1 MKRDKK
7 FTEENLKNDE
17 LVSRIKR
24 YYRQAENAKS
34 PLISKWKE
42 NYEAYTGE
50 GLKRTNG
57 NQYLGDA
64 KINHIFS
71 TVETVKPIMLTNM
84 PKPII
89 LPTKE
94 EGFYKSQLI
103 QEALDYEWDRTRLV
117 PKLMDSITQGLIFG
131 TFIVGLFWNGKS
143 SKGQGE
149 IEPVVISPFNF
160 FIDPMATNIEDAE
173 YCIYATYKPVGM
185 LMKAYPDKAEELR
198 EQATSTMQDELTF
211 NKETGDIRNQVL
223 YLECYF
229 RDYSFDESIEEDEEG
244 NKYKIKKMRYPK
256 GRRTIL
262 GGDIVLSDEENP
274 YDDGQFPFVS
284 WRCYSVPNNF
294 WGMSEVEQLIA
305 PQKEINNLY
314 NSLLDNA
321 KLNANPWT
329 LVDKDS
335 GVDTSTIT
343 NAPGLLLKKNR
354 GSDIRREAPPSMP
367 SYLQTV
373 ANDLKY
379 DIQVISGV
387 FDATRGERPM
397 SVTSGTAIQALQES
411 SQGRI
416 RLKIQA
422 LEKLLEDLGNM
433 WFKRMQQFWTLPRQ
447 IRVMGGHAEPDTVPI
462 KIDGQNVVFKT
473 VTRDVI
479 DGDFDVKI
487 KSGSTMPVNKS
498 ARFDIIMRLAQT
510 PAEDGLPVLDRR
522 TIIEYADL
530 DNAEDIITRFEEEKL
545 RQAEQ
550 KMQMAEM
557 EQNNAQVQMAIQQ
570 TQAEKNFM
578 MNQQAQMEAKRLDI
592 EGKLALEKEKSDLQA
607 NVKEIDLDN
616 MTVEDF
622 IIYIQQLDDKELNE
636 LIKKQPDVLK
646 MIRIVQ
652 ELSGQSE
659 ETLQEEKE

>member
-84 PKPII
+84 PKPIV

-211 NKETGDIRNQVL
+211 NKETSDIRNQVL

-354 GSDIRREAPPSMP
+354 GSDVRREAPPAMP

-447 IRVMGGHAEPDTVPI
+447 IRIMGGHVEPDTTPI

-522 TIIEYADL
+522 TILEYADL

-545 RQAEQ
+545 KQAEQ

>member
-173 YCIYATYKPVGM
+173 YCIYATYKPLGM

-211 NKETGDIRNQVL
+211 NKETSDIRNQVL

-335 GVDTSTIT
+335 GIDTSTIT

-354 GSDIRREAPPSMP
+354 GSDVRREAPPAMP

-447 IRVMGGHAEPDTVPI
+447 IRVMGGHVEPDTTPI

-550 KMQMAEM
+550 QMQMAEM

>member
-84 PKPII
+84 PKPIV

-274 YDDGQFPFVS
+274 YDDGQFPFVT

-335 GVDTSTIT
+335 GIDTSTIT

-354 GSDIRREAPPSMP
+354 GSDVRREAPPAMP

-447 IRVMGGHAEPDTVPI
+447 IRIMGGHVEPDTVPI

-550 KMQMAEM
+550 QMQMAEM

-592 EGKLALEKEKSDLQA
+592 EGKLALEKEKADLQA
-607 NVKEIDLDN
+607 DVKEIDLDN

>member
-84 PKPII
+84 PKPIV

-211 NKETGDIRNQVL
+211 NKETSDIRNQVL

-447 IRVMGGHAEPDTVPI
+447 IRVMGGHVEPDTVPI

-545 RQAEQ
+545 KQAEQ

>member
-42 NYEAYTGE
+42 NYKAYTGE
-50 GLKRTNG
+50 GLNRTNG

-84 PKPII
+84 PKPIV

-229 RDYSFDESIEEDEEG
+229 RDYSFDEFIEEDEEG
-244 NKYKIKKMRYPK
+244 KKYKIKKMRYPK

-274 YDDGQFPFVS
+274 YDDGQFPFVT

-354 GSDIRREAPPSMP
+354 GSEVRREAPPAMP

-447 IRVMGGHAEPDTVPI
+447 IRVMGGHAEPNTVPI

-498 ARFDIIMRLAQT
+498 ARFDIIMQLAQT

-550 KMQMAEM
+550 QMQMAEM

-592 EGKLALEKEKSDLQA
+592 EGKLALEKEKADLQA
-607 NVKEIDLDN
+607 DVKEIDLDN

>member
-42 NYEAYTGE
+42 NYKAYTGE
-50 GLKRTNG
+50 GLNRTNG

-84 PKPII
+84 PKPIV

-173 YCIYATYKPVGM
+173 YCIYATYKPLGM

-354 GSDIRREAPPSMP
+354 GSDIRREAPPAMP

-433 WFKRMQQFWTLPRQ
+433 WLKRMQQFWTLPRQ
-447 IRVMGGHAEPDTVPI
+447 IRVMGGHTEPDTMPI

-479 DGDFDVKI
+479 DGDFDIKI

-550 KMQMAEM
+550 QMQMAEM

-607 NVKEIDLDN
+607 DVKEIDLDN

>member
-211 NKETGDIRNQVL
+211 NKETSDIRNQVL

-447 IRVMGGHAEPDTVPI
+447 IRVMGGHVEPDTVPI

-473 VTRDVI
+473 VTRDII

-545 RQAEQ
+545 KQAEQ

>member
-1 MKRDKK
+1 MKRDNK

-42 NYEAYTGE
+42 NYKAYTGE
-50 GLKRTNG
+50 GLNRTNG

-84 PKPII
+84 PKPIV

-244 NKYKIKKMRYPK
+244 KKYKVKKMRYPK

-447 IRVMGGHAEPDTVPI
+447 IRVMGGHVEPDTVPI

-545 RQAEQ
+545 KQAEQ

>member
-71 TVETVKPIMLTNM
+71 NVETVKPIMLTNM

-173 YCIYATYKPVGM
+173 YCIYATYKPLGM

-211 NKETGDIRNQVL
+211 NKETSDIRNQVL

-416 RLKIQA
+416 RLKIQS

-447 IRVMGGHAEPDTVPI
+447 IRVMGGHVEPDTTPI

-545 RQAEQ
+545 KQAEQ

>member
-1 MKRDKK
+1 MKRDNK

-42 NYEAYTGE
+42 NYKAYTGE
-50 GLKRTNG
+50 GLNRTNG

-84 PKPII
+84 PKPIV

-103 QEALDYEWDRTRLV
+103 QEAIDYEWDRTRLV

-447 IRVMGGHAEPDTVPI
+447 IRVMGGHTEPDTIPI

-545 RQAEQ
+545 KQAEQ